1 MLKKPTKSSLRRLGV
16 SILLGLGFFVLWAV
30 LISLVMSNDTLENPP
45 WTRADEALQR
55 LWWEVVPAL
64 ALLVA
69 TGVFASKIGGKI
81 GWPVLAGN
89 KWVKNLAIGTLV
101 GVGWLAVVVLPLV
114 LMGFLQ
120 FEGTTT
126 VASLTIWFA
135 AMVINVVMQEYLVR
149 GYLFTMIEKR
159 HSVAA
164 AAIVTTILFTLMHGL
179 QGGVLGV
186 ANVVAASLVFTFLL
200 IRTGSL
206 LAPIV
211 AHIIWNGIG
220 GVILGVVSLGGVYP
234 SLLKVSQ
241 HGSDIMT
248 GGAAVIEGSI
258 VTLFV
263 SAMIV
268 LGLWLVGRKPR
279 QATRKAVAS

>member
-1 MLKKPTKSSLRRLGV
+1 M
-16 SILLGLGFFVLWAV
+16 
-30 LISLVMSNDTLENPP
+30 
-45 WTRADEALQR
+45 
-55 LWWEVVPAL
+55 
-64 ALLVA
+64 
-69 TGVFASKIGGKI
+69 
-81 GWPVLAGN
+81 
-89 KWVKNLAIGTLV
+89 
-101 GVGWLAVVVLPLV
+101 
-114 LMGFLQ
+114 
-120 FEGTTT
+120 
-126 VASLTIWFA
+126 
-135 AMVINVVMQEYLVR
+135 
-149 GYLFTMIEKR
+149 
-159 HSVAA
+159 
-164 AAIVTTILFTLMHGL
+164 
-179 QGGVLGV
+179 
-186 ANVVAASLVFTFLL
+186 FTFLL

-220 GVILGVVSLGGVYP
+220 GVILGVVSSGGVYP

>member
-30 LISLVMSNDTLENPP
+30 LISLVMSNDTLENPS

-114 LMGFLQ
+114 LMGFLHRFNPIARVCQNTLDFALKRLFLAHQ
-120 FEGTTT
+120 FALS
-126 VASLTIWFA
+126 VFV
-135 AMVINVVMQEYLVR
+135 VIAFNIAL
-149 GYLFTMIEKR
+149 
-159 HSVAA
+159 
-164 AAIVTTILFTLMHGL
+164 
-179 QGGVLGV
+179 
-186 ANVVAASLVFTFLL
+186 
-200 IRTGSL
+200 
-206 LAPIV
+206 
-211 AHIIWNGIG
+211 
-220 GVILGVVSLGGVYP
+220 
-234 SLLKVSQ
+234 
-241 HGSDIMT
+241 
-248 GGAAVIEGSI
+248 
-258 VTLFV
+258 
-263 SAMIV
+263 
-268 LGLWLVGRKPR
+268 
-279 QATRKAVAS
+279 